1 MSLKNKVLNY
11 LNTNKSAQGSLVAV
25 VAASVILS
33 VIVASATQW
42 YLAFNKNLNVSG
54 DSLTGMSIAK
64 DIWDKMT
71 TQDFEEMKGKAGT
84 TETSDVGGY
93 TVTREYG
100 QAGVFDEST
109 GECKVGSGSPTA
121 DNPRACMDVTI
132 KVTDKDGKQVFTA
145 TPTRV
150 SQNLGNYYVK
160 NDNFP
165 KEFKV
170 AMEDE
175 DESVEMPE
183 GKAIYAYVDGQKVPL
198 SSQGGGTPEPDYN
211 NPKSIYITNWSE
223 KSRKQQESPSYGPP
237 YFLYYYGGT
246 LIMPETGFLEK
257 IVKSSTGFGLEGVCG
272 ALGCAQVGYNVSL
285 NVLNPGM
292 FSTSDLYYVKKGTAV
307 SVSADCGERSG
318 AGTCNLSKLKNDFY
332 VVYYPPKKK
341 S

>member
-1 MSLKNKVLNY
+1 MSLKKKVLNY
-11 LNTNKSAQGSLVAV
+11 LNENKSAQGSLIAV

-42 YLAFNKNLNVSG
+42 YLAFNKSLNVSS

-71 TQDFEEMKGKAGT
+71 TQDFEDMKGKAGT
-84 TETSDVGGY
+84 TDTSDVGGY

-109 GECKVGSGSPTA
+109 GECKVGSGSPTT
-121 DNPRACMDVTI
+121 DNPRACMDVTM

-150 SQNLGNYYVK
+150 SQNLGNFYVK

-170 AMEDE
+170 KMEDK

-183 GKAIYAYVDGQKVPL
+183 GKALYAYVDGQKVPL
-198 SSQGGGTPEPDYN
+198 SSQGSG
-211 NPKSIYITNWSE
+211 ITII
-223 KSRKQQESPSYGPP
+223 QGLAPS
-237 YFLYYYGGT
+237 GT
-246 LIMPETGFLEK
+246 LIPLPD
-257 IVKSSTGFGLEGVCG
+257 
-272 ALGCAQVGYNVSL
+272 GYEENECVW
-285 NVLNPGM
+285 
-292 FSTSDLYYVKKGTAV
+292 FV
-307 SVSADCGERSG
+307 SVAEMHDYCTPDDIGSFSAYVDSTRHIRIKMEGNEDTNPSSINTVANYIVIGIHGANIQKENYTTYNYLGE
-318 AGTCNLSKLKNDFY
+318 
-332 VVYYPPKKK
+332 
-341 S
+341 

>member
-71 TQDFEEMKGKAGT
+71 TQDFEDMKGKAGT
-84 TETSDVGGY
+84 TETSTVGGY

-100 QAGVFDEST
+100 NAGVFDEST
-109 GECKVGSGSPTA
+109 GECKVGSSTPTA
-121 DNPRACMDVTI
+121 ANPRACMDVTI

-165 KEFKV
+165 KEFRV

-183 GKAIYAYVDGQKVPL
+183 GKALYAYVDGQKVPL
-198 SSQGGGTPEPDYN
+198 SSQSGSGSGCGMPDTLHPMDFNTLISKGYLKLNRTEATDHITKKFYTVLKSFWYYDDCEVVAGKALSGTYMPY
-211 NPKSIYITNWSE
+211 PKGSTYY
-223 KSRKQQESPSYGPP
+223 KSTDTYTSWTQ
-237 YFLYYYGGT
+237 YYYPA
-246 LIMPETGFLEK
+246 M
-257 IVKSSTGFGLEGVCG
+257 
-272 ALGCAQVGYNVSL
+272 
-285 NVLNPGM
+285 
-292 FSTSDLYYVKKGTAV
+292 
-307 SVSADCGERSG
+307 
-318 AGTCNLSKLKNDFY
+318 
-332 VVYYPPKKK
+332 
-341 S
+341 

>member
-1 MSLKNKVLNY
+1 MSLKKKVLNY
-11 LNTNKSAQGSLVAV
+11 LNENKSAQGSLIAV

-42 YLAFNKNLNVSG
+42 YLAFNKSLNVSS

-71 TQDFEEMKGKAGT
+71 TQDFADMKGKAGT
-84 TETSDVGGY
+84 TETSNVGGY

-109 GECKVGSGSPTA
+109 GECKVGSGSPTT

-150 SQNLGNYYVK
+150 SQNLGNFYVK

-170 AMEDE
+170 KMEDK

-183 GKAIYAYVDGQKVPL
+183 GKALYAYVDGQKVPL
-198 SSQGGGTPEPDYN
+198 SSQGGAVGNPELGWTKLSNGLILQWGVISNLPTQTTITISLPIAFTSACYVAFTQSAQTSRSNSYN
-211 NPKSIYITNWSE
+211 NSGIVLAKSTNTITIIKDE
-223 KSRKQQESPSYGPP
+223 
-237 YFLYYYGGT
+237 
-246 LIMPETGFLEK
+246 
-257 IVKSSTGFGLEGVCG
+257 
-272 ALGCAQVGYNVSL
+272 AQGDMYWMAI
-285 NVLNPGM
+285 G
-292 FSTSDLYYVKKGTAV
+292 K
-307 SVSADCGERSG
+307 
-318 AGTCNLSKLKNDFY
+318 
-332 VVYYPPKKK
+332 
-341 S
+341 

>member
-109 GECKVGSGSPTA
+109 GECKVGSGEPTA

-165 KEFKV
+165 KEFRV

-183 GKAIYAYVDGQKVPL
+183 GKALYAYVDGQKVPL
-198 SSQGGGTPEPDYN
+198 SSQGSALKQKKGYTKLNSGIIIQWGVIENVTTYDGYRYN
-211 NPKSIYITNWSE
+211 FTFAESFPNACFSVVASIETEGSNDGVAACYVTGI
-223 KSRKQQESPSYGPP
+223 SRN
-237 YFLYYYGGT
+237 
-246 LIMPETGFLEK
+246 
-257 IVKSSTGFGLEGVCG
+257 G
-272 ALGCAQVGYNVSL
+272 ALIAMDASTAKGNVRKASVHYIAIGY
-285 NVLNPGM
+285 
-292 FSTSDLYYVKKGTAV
+292 
-307 SVSADCGERSG
+307 
-318 AGTCNLSKLKNDFY
+318 
-332 VVYYPPKKK
+332 
-341 S
+341 

>member
-198 SSQGGGTPEPDYN
+198 SSQGSGG
-211 NPKSIYITNWSE
+211 
-223 KSRKQQESPSYGPP
+223 
-237 YFLYYYGGT
+237 
-246 LIMPETGFLEK
+246 
-257 IVKSSTGFGLEGVCG
+257 
-272 ALGCAQVGYNVSL
+272 VG
-285 NVLNPGM
+285 
-292 FSTSDLYYVKKGTAV
+292 DLYYQFYTYTIPSSDGRVQAIEARLLISTPDGKYPIATIGNGQSMQIGKYKLTHDRLWLFVNGVVQPGNQFVVKV
-307 SVSADCGERSG
+307 E
-318 AGTCNLSKLKNDFY
+318 
-332 VVYYPPKKK
+332 
-341 S
+341 

>member
-1 MSLKNKVLNY
+1 MSLKKKVLNY
-11 LNTNKSAQGSLVAV
+11 LNENKSAQGSLVAV

-71 TQDFEEMKGKAGT
+71 TQNFEEMKGKAGT

-109 GECKVGSGSPTA
+109 GECKVGSGEPTA

-165 KEFKV
+165 KEFRV

-183 GKAIYAYVDGQKVPL
+183 GKALYAYVDGQKVPL
-198 SSQGGGTPEPDYN
+198 SSQSGGYCAADTVTQNAKSITIPFSATDGWNAKAVITEDGIARVNAPYSYGVTFNGRTLGYTLNPTHTGSYGGGGGTYN
-211 NPKSIYITNWSE
+211 GYI
-223 KSRKQQESPSYGPP
+223 
-237 YFLYYYGGT
+237 F
-246 LIMPETGFLEK
+246 
-257 IVKSSTGFGLEGVCG
+257 
-272 ALGCAQVGYNVSL
+272 SL
-285 NVLNPGM
+285 VP
-292 FSTSDLYYVKKGTAV
+292 VKKGDVFTLH
-307 SVSADCGERSG
+307 ADYQ
-318 AGTCNLSKLKNDFY
+318 KNTGSITL
-332 VVYYPPKKK
+332 YPCRY
-341 S
+341 

>member
-1 MSLKNKVLNY
+1 MLIVSLKKKVLNY
-11 LNTNKSAQGSLVAV
+11 LNENKSAQGSLIAV

-42 YLAFNKNLNVSG
+42 YLAFNKSLNVSN

-71 TQDFEEMKGKAGT
+71 TQDFEDMKGKTGT
-84 TETSDVGGY
+84 TETSNVGGY

-109 GECKVGSGSPTA
+109 GECKVGSGSPTT

-150 SQNLGNYYVK
+150 SQNLGNFYVK

-170 AMEDE
+170 KMEDK
-175 DESVEMPE
+175 DESAEMPE
-183 GKAIYAYVDGQKVPL
+183 GKALYAYVDGQKVPL
-198 SSQGGGTPEPDYN
+198 SSQGSSVIGLPDYSTGLLFDYN
-211 NPKSIYITNWSE
+211 IENTYQSYTMPDDGWFYFYIFAY
-223 KSRKQQESPSYGPP
+223 KLP
-237 YFLYYYGGT
+237 YNGCIKINGYIVYSLAGT
-246 LIMPETGFLEK
+246 SVNAANDVTGVIPVSK
-257 IVKSSTGFGLEGVCG
+257 GDIITVKS
-272 ALGCAQVGYNVSL
+272 
-285 NVLNPGM
+285 
-292 FSTSDLYYVKKGTAV
+292 
-307 SVSADCGERSG
+307 
-318 AGTCNLSKLKNDFY
+318 
-332 VVYYPPKKK
+332 YYPSHTDGFMVDGRGPTQLIFFKNK

>member
-1 MSLKNKVLNY
+1 MSLKKKVLNY
-11 LNTNKSAQGSLVAV
+11 LNENKSAQGSLIAV

-42 YLAFNKNLNVSG
+42 YLAFNKSLNVSS

-71 TQDFEEMKGKAGT
+71 TQDFEDMKGKAGT

-109 GECKVGSGSPTA
+109 GECKVGSGSPTT
-121 DNPRACMDVTI
+121 DNPRACMDVTM

-150 SQNLGNYYVK
+150 SQNLGNFYVK

-170 AMEDE
+170 KMEDK

-183 GKAIYAYVDGQKVPL
+183 GKALYAYVDGQKVPL
-198 SSQGGGTPEPDYN
+198 SSQGSNGGMFLHDWDNPISINSYSSTQDLKGIVKPISSHDAFEKLAIYSFTVTEDVIARVIDSKHSSASGSSLNGGT
-211 NPKSIYITNWSE
+211 
-223 KSRKQQESPSYGPP
+223 SYTTSSTP
-237 YFLYYYGGT
+237 YFKVLYKG
-246 LIMPETGFLEK
+246 K
-257 IVKSSTGFGLEGVCG
+257 IYSTGDLTS
-272 ALGCAQVGYNVSL
+272 N
-285 NVLNPGM
+285 
-292 FSTSDLYYVKKGTAV
+292 STSYVI
-307 SVSADCGERSG
+307 
-318 AGTCNLSKLKNDFY
+318 
-332 VVYYPPKKK
+332 YPNVK
-341 S
+341 